1 MSETLFEKAKK
12 DREPAS
18 LNISGYEKS
27 VILERLERAVEKLK
41 EAREEIR
48 QAVQVILGMK
58 EAGDDIVDHAIIAV
72 AETFGSDGNPW
83 ILSASTKEDT
93 KREAAKPLLL
103 LRSE

>member
-1 MSETLFEKAKK
+1 MSETLFDEVKK

-58 EAGDDIVDHAIIAV
+58 EAGDDIADHAMVAV
-72 AETFGSDGNPW
+72 AETFGNDGNTW
-83 ILSASTKEDT
+83 ILSASAKEDT
-93 KREAAKPLLL
+93 KSEAAKPLLL